1 MKQRSLKIKF
11 SRPQSLRWAV
21 KRFEQCEDENDARLS
36 RASHTSVRG
45 MLTVHRTL
53 CLPKALQD
61 DLILRLES
69 YAAWGS
75 RQSRHDTVLLSEP
88 RGRRSG
94 GLVEFVIDAH
104 RPDSPVSSCVIW
116 MERCKVL
123 RVAYTVNK
131 GLPGLKEDIRGVMS
145 RKRPSVGFLTNTDE
159 MAATHIELI
168 FSS

>member
-1 MKQRSLKIKF
+1 MTLGCPGPHAHQCQGHVDGTQNFVSSEGPTRRPDIATRS
-11 SRPQSLRWAV
+11 
-21 KRFEQCEDENDARLS
+21 
-36 RASHTSVRG
+36 
-45 MLTVHRTL
+45 
-53 CLPKALQD
+53 
-61 DLILRLES
+61 S

-159 MAATHIELI
+159 HMAATHIELI